1 MMARGHITHLALV
14 LIEDMWLLNTLF
26 DTTRQNEGTN
36 EILFLLR
43 LVLQNFAFT
52 KIAPHNQ
59 TISFYANQ

>member
-1 MMARGHITHLALV
+1 MARGHKTQLALV

-43 LVLQNFAFT
+43 LVLQIFAFT
-52 KIAPHNQ
+52 KIAPYNQ
-59 TISFYANQ
+59 TISFHANQ